1 MPFALRLLPYAV
13 CAAIAAW
20 AAWQMQ
26 GVRITRAEQ
35 ALVTLQQEQ
44 EQERIALQSAAAAR
58 QRRAETT
65 YLEQLDALNK
75 QVKDGDALRRCIAAG
90 KCGVIVRNAS
100 SCAGGV
106 QAVEV
111 HDGNGGGSVPS
122 TGEFATEVSAEV
134 VNDCAKVQFRLNR
147 LQSEIEDQEG
157 Y

>member
-106 QAVEV
+106 QAGPGA
-111 HDGNGGGSVPS
+111 DAAGADAIPAG
-122 TGEFATEVSAEV
+122 TDATAEV
-134 VNDCAKVQFRLNR
+134 IGDCAKTTLQLNA
-147 LQSEIEDQEG
+147 LQGAIEAQPG
-157 Y
+157 YSGD